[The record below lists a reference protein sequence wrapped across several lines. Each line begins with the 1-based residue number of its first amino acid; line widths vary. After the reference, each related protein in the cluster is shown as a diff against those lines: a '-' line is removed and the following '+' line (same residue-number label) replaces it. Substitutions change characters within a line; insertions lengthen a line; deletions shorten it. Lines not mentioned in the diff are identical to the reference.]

1 MDIKDIN
8 RTIQELKE
16 DSTTFENC
24 ERLAHLYI
32 VREHLFTDEV
42 QKEFDDILPQ
52 YIKYTKMKRKYQLGE
67 ISEQAIEKQIKSVCK
82 EISEFIHILYTS
94 TDMPSERE
102 MIKSMINGLQT
113 L

>member
-32 VREHLFTDEV
+32 VKEHMNNAE
-42 QKEFDDILPQ
+42 EEYEDILPQ
-52 YIKYTKMKRKYQLGE
+52 YVKYMGMKRKYQLGE
-67 ISEQAIEKQIKSVCK
+67 IAEPAIEKQIKAVCK
-82 EISEFIHILYTS
+82 EISEFIHTLYTS

-102 MIKSMINGLQT
+102 MIKSMVSGLQN

>member
-1 MDIKDIN
+1 MNIQDIN
-8 RTIQELKE
+8 RTIQELKD

-32 VREHLFTDEV
+32 VKEHMNNAE
-42 QKEFDDILPQ
+42 EEYEDILPQ
-52 YIKYTKMKRKYQLGE
+52 YVKYTVMKRKYQLGE
-67 ISEQAIEKQIKSVCK
+67 IAEQAIEKQIKAVCK
-82 EISEFIHILYTS
+82 EISEFIHTLYTS

-102 MIKSMINGLQT
+102 MIKSMIDGLQI

>member
-42 QKEFDDILPQ
+42 QNEFDDILPQ
-52 YIKYTKMKRKYQLGE
+52 YIKYTDMKRKYQLGE
-67 ISEQAIEKQIKSVCK
+67 ISEQAIEKQVKSVCK
-82 EISEFIHILYTS
+82 EVSEFIHTLYSS
-94 TDMPSERE
+94 TDMPIERE
-102 MIKSMINGLQT
+102 HIKKMVTGLQT

>member
-32 VREHLFTDEV
+32 VREHLFTNDV
-42 QKEFDDILPQ
+42 QKEFNDILPQ
-52 YIKYTKMKRKYQLGE
+52 YVKYTEMKRKYQLGE
-67 ISEQAIEKQIKSVCK
+67 ISERAIEKQIKAVCK
-82 EISEFIHILYTS
+82 EISEFIYTLYTS

-102 MIKSMINGLQT
+102 IIKSMISGLQT
-113 L
+113 I

>member
-1 MDIKDIN
+1 MDINDIN

-24 ERLAHLYI
+24 ERLAHLYT
-32 VREHLFTDEV
+32 VREHLFKNEV

-52 YIKYTKMKRKYQLGE
+52 YSKYVSMKRKYQLGE
-67 ISEQAIEKQIKSVCK
+67 ISEAAIEKQIKLVCK
-82 EISEFIHILYTS
+82 EISEFMHTLYS
-94 TDMPSERE
+94 ATDMPIERE
-102 MIKSMINGLQT
+102 YIKKMLNGLQN

>member
-32 VREHLFTDEV
+32 VREHLFTNDV
-42 QKEFDDILPQ
+42 QKEFNDILPQ
-52 YIKYTKMKRKYQLGE
+52 YVKYTEMKRKYQLGE
-67 ISEQAIEKQIKSVCK
+67 ISERAIEKQIKAVCK
-82 EISEFIHILYTS
+82 EISEFIHTLYTS

-102 MIKSMINGLQT
+102 MIKSMINGLQN

>member
-24 ERLAHLYI
+24 EWLAHLY
-32 VREHLFTDEV
+32 VAREHLFSNEV

-52 YIKYTKMKRKYQLGE
+52 YTKYADMKRKYQMGE
-67 ISEQAIEKQIKSVCK
+67 ISEPAIEKQIKIVCK
-82 EISEFIHILYTS
+82 EIDEFIRTLYFS
-94 TDMPSERE
+94 TDMPIERE
-102 MIKSMINGLQT
+102 YIKKMVNGLQNI
-113 L
+113 

>member
-32 VREHLFTDEV
+32 VREHLFTNEV
-42 QKEFDDILPQ
+42 QKEFNDILPQ
-52 YIKYTKMKRKYQLGE
+52 YNKYVDMKRKYQLGE
-67 ISEQAIEKQIKSVCK
+67 LSEQAIEKQIKVVCK
-82 EISEFIHILYTS
+82 EISEFVHTLYSS
-94 TDMPSERE
+94 TDMPIERE
-102 MIKSMINGLQT
+102 YIKKMVNGLQT